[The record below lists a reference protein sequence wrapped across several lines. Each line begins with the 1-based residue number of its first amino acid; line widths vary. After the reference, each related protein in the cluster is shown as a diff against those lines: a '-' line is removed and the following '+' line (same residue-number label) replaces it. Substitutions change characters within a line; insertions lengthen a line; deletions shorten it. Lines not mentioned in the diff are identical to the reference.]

1 MTISLALL
9 EDAFGHELALAWALL
24 MQRPVDPSRL
34 EWTLPHE
41 LSAGSFHFIQ
51 GPPLGA
57 LSAWPAFAVV

>member
-41 LSAGSFHFIQ
+41 FSWEPAHFIQ